1 MKRRIKRFFYR
12 LRRRIREDKKSFRK
26 ILLTVIALILSV
38 AAFFGLKY
46 VYNKRVQRTVAEADY
61 TPEADND
68 FIRRDGVTYKR
79 DGSVKSYLFLGVDD
93 VGRSYENY
101 GRGGRTDTILLLIL
115 DGGDL
120 RILEI
125 SRDTMTEVDTYDT
138 KGNYLSSGVMQINMQ
153 YSFGES
159 PRRSAYLTKNT
170 VSELLGGVYIAGAM
184 ALDMSGIEP
193 IVEALGG
200 IDVKM
205 EEDCTYI
212 DARYTLGAQ
221 IHMNGDEAGY
231 FIRWR
236 DKSEAGSNDDRMSRH
251 TWFIRQMLT
260 QGEKKTLSEF
270 LDAADEYLNTD
281 MTGDEIKSLYDS
293 ELVETVRLPGET
305 RRGEIH
311 DEFYVDEEQLL
322 DTVLRLFYTVSD

>member
-12 LRRRIREDKKSFRK
+12 LRKRIREDKKSFRK

-38 AAFFGLKY
+38 AAFLGLKY
-46 VYNKRVQRTVAEADY
+46 VYDRKVQRTVAEADY

-68 FIRRDGVTYKR
+68 FTRRDGVTYKR
-79 DGSVKSYLFLGVDD
+79 DGSVKSYLF
-93 VGRSYENY
+93 
-101 GRGGRTDTILLLIL
+101 
-115 DGGDL
+115 
-120 RILEI
+120 LEI

-193 IVEALGG
+193 IVDALGG
-200 IDVKM
+200 IDVEM
-205 EEDCTYI
+205 EEDCTCI
-212 DARYTLGAQ
+212 DARYTLGAN

-236 DKSEAGSNDDRMSRH
+236 DKSEVGSNDDRMSREENALR
-251 TWFIRQMLT
+251 I
-260 QGEKKTLSEF
+260 
-270 LDAADEYLNTD
+270 
-281 MTGDEIKSLYDS
+281 
-293 ELVETVRLPGET
+293 P
-305 RRGEIH
+305 RR
-311 DEFYVDEEQLL
+311 
-322 DTVLRLFYTVSD
+322 R